1 MCTQKFKKIEAEII
15 SRNEQIMS
23 KSVVLILLSTV
34 TKNTF
39 TVSGFFFV
47 YFKFLPL
54 DTGTPHTRRSSHT
67 SSIVSEFKTI
77 ISVESKWEWL

>member
-39 TVSGFFFV
+39 TVSGFFLFILN
-47 YFKFLPL
+47 FFLSTL
-54 DTGTPHTRRSSHT
+54 VLHTPDGARTHRPSS
-67 SSIVSEFKTI
+67 VN
-77 ISVESKWEWL
+77 SKL